1 MSTFDWALLV
11 ALWAVWL
18 GGLGE
23 SRKVRKLARVVA
35 KLGREL
41 AELRDGQGD
50 PPSGGE

>member
-18 GGLGE
+18 GGMAE

-50 PPSGGE
+50 PGGGAE